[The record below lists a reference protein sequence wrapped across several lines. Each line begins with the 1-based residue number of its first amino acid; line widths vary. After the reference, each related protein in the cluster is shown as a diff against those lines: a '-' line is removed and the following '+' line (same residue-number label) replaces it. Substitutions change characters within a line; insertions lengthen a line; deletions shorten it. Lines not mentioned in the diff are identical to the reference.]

1 MASDSQVW
9 SERPSR
15 AVSLAVS
22 AALVALWAWIRL
34 IAFDTTLFPLT
45 YALPLFVCVW
55 TRDRLALW
63 GMAVIFIAMQ
73 SVRIFVLEP
82 PGTYTT
88 HGLTANTI
96 GTVLSIGIA
105 AMAIQAI
112 IHLRERL
119 EAALANVNAQAAE
132 LRGQGDALAQQNAA
146 LEQQTEALSA
156 QGAALA
162 DQNEALQSQS
172 KEIAG
177 LNSVL
182 ERRERLLE
190 TLLETARVSGTEG
203 SALQH
208 IANAAV
214 ELFPDLNVIAA
225 VYEDTDDGLALRALA
240 PSTPDTPL
248 PDPRSTANPPFV
260 RLMMREQRTA
270 ALNDSHRRSDLEM
283 PFFLGQPPMRAI
295 IAAAIRSGDAVFGAC
310 AICLPHPHEWTDVEF
325 RVTEWLA
332 DQCGRVL
339 QALRV
344 QSDLREADRQKNEFL
359 ATLSHELRNP
369 LAPIRFA
376 LEVMAQGADRGD
388 AVKIINR
395 QFQHLARL
403 VDDLL
408 DATRLSRNVIQVR
421 KTRVDLVPILRS
433 AIEAIRPDVES
444 ASHTLA
450 VTLPAEPVFL
460 DADAD
465 RLAQVVTNLVNN
477 AAKYTPAG
485 GRITV
490 LVERARNEAVITVA
504 DTGVGLSPADLRRVF
519 DMFTQ
524 VGGPGSGGLGL
535 GLAIVRRIVEL
546 HGGHVEARSA
556 GEGRGSEFTV
566 RLPVAAPGE
575 QAASATAAAP
585 QVNKR
590 RRVLVVDDNRD
601 AASMMAMLLELHG
614 HDVLVAHDAER
625 ALETA
630 RANTLDVALLD
641 IGLPGVDGYELARR
655 LRQQDGT
662 RHLRLIAVTGWGQA
676 GDRARASE
684 AGFNA
689 HLTKPTEPELLLS
702 ALNA

>member
-1 MASDSQVW
+1 MASDSHFW

-132 LRGQGDALAQQNAA
+132 LRSQGDALAQQNAA
-146 LEQQTEALSA
+146 LERQTQALSA
-156 QGAALA
+156 QGDELGR
-162 DQNEALQSQS
+162 QNVALQSQS
-172 KEIAG
+172 TEIAG

-190 TLLETARVSGTEG
+190 TLLETARVSGTEVA
-203 SALQH
+203 ALQH

-225 VYEDTDDGLALRALA
+225 VYEETDEGLALRALA

-248 PDPRSTANPPFV
+248 PDPRSTANPSFV

-270 ALNDSHRRSDLEM
+270 ALNDSRRRSDLEM

-295 IAAAIRSGDAVFGAC
+295 LAAAIRSGDAVFGAC

-376 LEVMAQGADRGD
+376 LEVMAHGADRGD
-388 AVKIINR
+388 AVKVINR

-408 DATRLSRNVIQVR
+408 DATRLSRNMIQVR

-444 ASHTLA
+444 ASHT
-450 VTLPAEPVFL
+450 
-460 DADAD
+460 
-465 RLAQVVTNLVNN
+465 
-477 AAKYTPAG
+477 
-485 GRITV
+485 
-490 LVERARNEAVITVA
+490 
-504 DTGVGLSPADLRRVF
+504 
-519 DMFTQ
+519 
-524 VGGPGSGGLGL
+524 
-535 GLAIVRRIVEL
+535 
-546 HGGHVEARSA
+546 
-556 GEGRGSEFTV
+556 
-566 RLPVAAPGE
+566 
-575 QAASATAAAP
+575 
-585 QVNKR
+585 
-590 RRVLVVDDNRD
+590 
-601 AASMMAMLLELHG
+601 
-614 HDVLVAHDAER
+614 
-625 ALETA
+625 
-630 RANTLDVALLD
+630 
-641 IGLPGVDGYELARR
+641 
-655 LRQQDGT
+655 
-662 RHLRLIAVTGWGQA
+662 
-676 GDRARASE
+676 
-684 AGFNA
+684 
-689 HLTKPTEPELLLS
+689 
-702 ALNA
+702 